1 MILKDINDI
10 SRKLKDKTK
19 EINDIKER
27 EDDLMARFH
36 ELCPEGTDKYDEIRK
51 FFDKVIKRK
60 RRVEKVEK
68 AEGEEDEDEV
78 EEEEEEQ
85 DEEDE
90 DEDEDENNVTGLSP
104 EEYKIEDIEKLR
116 EERLDLV
123 DEKQKIQA
131 FIEDLDN
138 QRRKLEN
145 KEKNIKA
152 DLEETEEEI

>member
-138 QRRKLEN
+138 QRRKLKN

>member
-36 ELCPEGTDKYDEIRK
+36 ELCPEGSEKYDEIRK

-68 AEGEEDEDEV
+68 AEGDDEDEEV
-78 EEEEEEQ
+78 EE
-85 DEEDE
+85 
-90 DEDEDENNVTGLSP
+90 
-104 EEYKIEDIEKLR
+104 
-116 EERLDLV
+116 
-123 DEKQKIQA
+123 
-131 FIEDLDN
+131 
-138 QRRKLEN
+138 
-145 KEKNIKA
+145 KE
-152 DLEETEEEI
+152 

>member
-1 MILKDINDI
+1 MESKDQLLTRRLAECRKEKGMILKDINDI

-68 AEGEEDEDEV
+68 QEGEEDDVEV
-78 EEEEEEQ
+78 EEEEMK
-85 DEEDE
+85 DNV
-90 DEDEDENNVTGLSP
+90 NNLSQMG
-104 EEYKIEDIEKLR
+104 D
-116 EERLDLV
+116 
-123 DEKQKIQA
+123 
-131 FIEDLDN
+131 
-138 QRRKLEN
+138 
-145 KEKNIKA
+145 
-152 DLEETEEEI
+152 